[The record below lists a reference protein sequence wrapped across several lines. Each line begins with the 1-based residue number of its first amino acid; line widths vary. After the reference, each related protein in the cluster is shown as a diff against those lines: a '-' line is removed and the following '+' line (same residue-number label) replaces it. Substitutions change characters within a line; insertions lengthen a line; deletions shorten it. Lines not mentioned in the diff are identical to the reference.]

1 VIGAAEPGSDD
12 PVGEPPVEPAG
23 TPVGPGVAVDGLAVG
38 DGVPREPAGG
48 AGAIVDAGVT
58 VGRAVGA
65 GVGRGVAVG
74 GVAVGRGVGVGVG
87 RGVGAGVGRGVE
99 VPLTLKLRPTVGN

>member
-12 PVGEPPVEPAG
+12 AVGEPPVDPAG

-38 DGVPREPAGG
+38 DGVPPEPAGG

-65 GVGRGVAVG
+65 GVGRGVAD
-74 GVAVGRGVGVGVG
+74 GRGVGVGVG
-87 RGVGAGVGRGVE
+87 RGVGVGVGRGVE